1 MTHSAAD
8 RSKVTRSNKLR
19 VALLSCI
26 GFAAISSPACFAQ
39 TTALDLNRIYSVQD
53 WPIQTIREGKVYLI
67 PGGGSNSTVIIG
79 DNGVIVVDVKTTMA
93 TGEELLK
100 KIATITS
107 KPVTHVI
114 ETHSDCDHVS
124 GIVAFPKSVKII
136 GHINNVTEQVQTARL
151 ATVEINGGY
160 GVTPQDRLPNVVI
173 TKDKET
179 ATIDGV
185 RMVFYHAAA
194 GHTGGD
200 MMIYLPDEKV
210 MVAGDIFAF
219 TSKTKN
225 GLIFKFEKNAS
236 IAGWFKN
243 AEAALKVNADVY
255 VTGHGDQLLTKP
267 DLQRAI
273 ADFRVQMAKVDALA
287 ASGKSLEE
295 TTKEMGDPPFDPL
308 GNQLHPATMKE
319 CPRGTTAVSPSW
331 IRWHEW
337 VNEHQDLKAMN
348 AAK

>member
-1 MTHSAAD
+1 
-8 RSKVTRSNKLR
+8 
-19 VALLSCI
+19 
-26 GFAAISSPACFAQ
+26 
-39 TTALDLNRIYSVQD
+39 
-53 WPIQTIREGKVYLI
+53 LI

-79 DNGVIVVDVKTTMA
+79 DKGVIVVDVKTTMA
-93 TGEELLK
+93 TGEQLLK

-136 GHINNVTEQVQTARL
+136 GHINNVTEQLKVARL

-173 TKDKET
+173 TKDKEA
-179 ATIDGV
+179 ATINGV
-185 RMVFYHAAA
+185 HLVFYHFAAA
-194 GHTGGD
+194 HTGGD

-210 MVAGDIFAF
+210 MVAGDIFPF
-219 TSKTKN
+219 TSSTKT
-225 GLIFKFEKNAS
+225 GLIFKFEKDAS
-236 IAGWFKN
+236 TTGWFDN
-243 AEAALKVNADVY
+243 AEGILKINADVY
-255 VTGHGDQLLTKP
+255 VTGHGNELLTKA
-267 DLQRAI
+267 DVKKAI
-273 ADFRVQMAKVDALA
+273 ADFRTQMDKVDALA

-308 GNQLHPATMKE
+308 GNQLLPTTMKE

-337 VNEHQDLKAMN
+337 ANAHQDLKAMN
-348 AAK
+348 TEK